1 MNFYYNLFYQGIKK
15 VIDVMQDFDV
25 FTGVSLFS
33 FLIALTVMTI
43 VITYLVNVARSPGV
57 RSVSSEQASKRA
69 QESHNARMKNYEAS
83 TVHHETAS
91 NYYASK
97 TFHGK

>member
-1 MNFYYNLFYQGIKK
+1 MILNVYYNLFFDGIKK
-15 VIDVMQDFDV
+15 VINVMQDFDI

-57 RSVSSEQASKRA
+57 RSVSSERASRQRA
-69 QESHNARMKNYEAS
+69 SRSDNKK
-83 TVHHETAS
+83 V
-91 NYYASK
+91 
-97 TFHGK
+97 